1 MEEPRPPLRH
11 RGWLRDP
18 DIVAE
23 DARGEPGHGEAAIG
37 GGIRI
42 RVRIVGLVVGV
53 GVRAGAGGG
62 RDEAVEGLVEAL
74 FFFFVVVVV
83 VVSAEANRSGHRSR
97 GCGAG
102 IFISSGAKEMKMPPS
117 LHGIESKV
125 PIFPPTHLPSSA
137 PRFRVAGEFSRKRQK
152 KKVAEDGERK
162 RKREERPGALQRQ
175 IRQNT
180 MWVFGL
186 QQKPDPMTVERES
199 EGGSGEERSPMP
211 ASLSLSLSLCG
222 AGMDTGL
229 RLKYAYID
237 GVRKSRGRF
246 AFPFLFPLL
255 LHLSLFLALQP
266 NGKNGFPLG
275 GL

>member
-152 KKVAEDGERK
+152 KKSSGRRREKE
-162 RKREERPGALQRQ
+162 EERGKTGRVTETDQTKHDVG
-175 IRQNT
+175 IRVAAET
-180 MWVFGL
+180 RSDDGR
-186 QQKPDPMTVERES
+186 ERERGR
-199 EGGSGEERSPMP
+199 EWGGTKPY